1 MIMGKEQRRRTEAG
15 RSVQKQT
22 QVMEVVPVEKLEKEI
37 EEVQKYGGDLSDSDK
52 SALLIRVRHY
62 SMNVELR
69 AVE

>member
-22 QVMEVVPVEKLEKEI
+22 RVMEVVPVEKLEKEI

-69 AVE
+69 SVE

>member
-69 AVE
+69 SVE